1 MTAAAAIARRKSTA
15 ASLSSATDGAARP
28 EAASATADQPTH
40 RDPHAAGAQFA
51 STAAGI
57 ATAALDRWLKSKR
70 ASAPA
75 ASDRPPTAGTPHS
88 HHRFRPRTAP
98 PARLPLLS
106 PPRPRRV
113 QGPSVLVAR

>member
-28 EAASATADQPTH
+28 EAASATADEATH

-70 ASAPA
+70 ADSPA
-75 ASDRPPTAGTPHS
+75 ASEGSPTAGTTHS
-88 HHRFRPRTAP
+88 SHRFRRRPAP
-98 PARLPLLS
+98 L
-106 PPRPRRV
+106 PRPH
-113 QGPSVLVAR
+113 LV